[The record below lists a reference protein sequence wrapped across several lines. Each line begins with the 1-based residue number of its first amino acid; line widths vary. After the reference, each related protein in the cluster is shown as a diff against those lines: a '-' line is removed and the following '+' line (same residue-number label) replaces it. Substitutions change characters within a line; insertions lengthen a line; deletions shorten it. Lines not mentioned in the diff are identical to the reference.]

1 MNTTTFNWTRVLRTL
16 VALMVIFSLVLCGCA
31 GTGEE
36 NGGEGNKG
44 NGGNSNN
51 AGVLGGDG
59 DGKLESEDVV
69 GGITGVYGNLLE
81 TIGGKNDMLTS
92 GGYSMDLTVTLGDML
107 LDNLSA
113 SLEQAEVDADLS
125 WFESIGI
132 VMDVLYDE
140 SLVQMNMGAQLNGT
154 SIATIEAIV
163 NIMSSS
169 VYLRV
174 PELNNQYVGGT
185 VDMDMDVE
193 DMMQQYDQMLAMME
207 EYGDIVNVLPTEKE
221 LGQLINR
228 YIDAAKGAMTKPA
241 TGKETLSY
249 DGISQ
254 EVTATTYTINRT
266 ELLNM
271 AEAIATTAKT
281 DKDLEKF
288 LDNLVAW
295 VDEKAAEQDPNYE
308 SVDVHAQLMESIE
321 AFLGQIEEMRSEL
334 ENNEEDDVAMLVVTI
349 YTVNEQ
355 FAGLKLAANDG
366 WDTMEVQYFSL
377 EQNGKTALYLNVGG
391 QFQFA
396 GTGTKSGNEVSGTY
410 TLQVE
415 GTDMLFVT
423 VKDFDTAALKNGNL
437 VGTLQLRFSEEMI
450 DQIRNDMITPD
461 MVIELVLNI
470 SGSKNTIGINIYN
483 GSDLLFGIKLTT
495 KMLSGN
501 ISVPSKYADVQDSEA
516 MQEWASGISFDA
528 ILSNLRNAG
537 VASELVDMLETAIEQ
552 NLAPN
557 MGL

>member
-1 MNTTTFNWTRVLRTL
+1 MKRAAMT
-16 VALMVIFSLVLCGCA
+16 ALLVLCGCA
-31 GTGEE
+31 GTD
-36 NGGEGNKG
+36 GGDDDGGKG

-69 GGITGVYGNLLE
+69 SGVTGVYGSLLE
-81 TIGGKNDMLTS
+81 AIGGKNEMMTS
-92 GGYSMDLTVTLGDML
+92 GGVSMDMTVTLGDSL
-107 LDNLSA
+107 LDQLSA
-113 SLEQAEVDADLS
+113 MMEQEGMDADIS

-132 VMDVLYDE
+132 FMDVLYDE
-140 SLVQMNMGAQLNGT
+140 TLVQTNMGAQLNGT
-154 SIATIEAIV
+154 SIVTVEAIMD
-163 NIMSSS
+163 IMSSS
-169 VYLRV
+169 VYLRI

-185 VDMDMDVE
+185 MDTGVDME
-193 DMMQQYDQMLAMME
+193 DMMQQYDQMMAMME

-221 LGQLINR
+221 LGQLLNR

-254 EVTATTYTINRT
+254 EVTATTYTITRT

-281 DKDLEKF
+281 DKDLEKI

-321 AFLGQIEEMRSEL
+321 EFLGQIEEMRSEL
-334 ENNEEDDVAMLVVTI
+334 ESGEAEDVAMLVFTT

-355 FAGLKLAANDG
+355 FVGLKLAANDG

-377 EQNGKTALYLNVGG
+377 EQNGKTALYLNAGG

-450 DQIRNDMITPD
+450 DEIRNDIVTPD

-470 SGSKNTIGINIYN
+470 GGNKNTIGINIYN
-483 GSDLLFGIKLTT
+483 GSDLLFGIKLNTQ
-495 KMLSGN
+495 KLSGN
-501 ISVPSKYADVQDSEA
+501 ITVPSKYADMQDAEA
-516 MQEWASGISFDA
+516 MQEWASGMSFDR
-528 ILSNLRNAG
+528 IISNLRSAG
-537 VASELVDMLETAIEQ
+537 VDSELVDMLENAIEQ
-552 NLAPN
+552 N

>member
-31 GTGEE
+31 GTD
-36 NGGEGNKG
+36 GGDDDGGKG

-69 GGITGVYGNLLE
+69 SGVTGVYGSLLE
-81 TIGGKNDMLTS
+81 AIGGKNEMMTS
-92 GGYSMDLTVTLGDML
+92 GGVSMDMTVTLGDSL
-107 LDNLSA
+107 LDQLSA
-113 SLEQAEVDADLS
+113 MMEQEGMDADIS

-132 VMDVLYDE
+132 FMDVLYDE
-140 SLVQMNMGAQLNGT
+140 TLVQTNMGAQLNGT
-154 SIATIEAIV
+154 SIVTVEAIMD
-163 NIMSSS
+163 IMSSS
-169 VYLRV
+169 VYLRI

-185 VDMDMDVE
+185 MDTGVDME
-193 DMMQQYDQMLAMME
+193 DMMQQYDQMMAMME

-221 LGQLINR
+221 LGQLLNR

-254 EVTATTYTINRT
+254 EVTATTYTITRT

-281 DKDLEKF
+281 DKDLEKI

-321 AFLGQIEEMRSEL
+321 EFLGQIEEMRSEL
-334 ENNEEDDVAMLVVTI
+334 ESGEAEDVAMLVFTT

-355 FAGLKLAANDG
+355 FVGLKLAANDG

-377 EQNGKTALYLNVGG
+377 EQNGKTALYLNAGG

-450 DQIRNDMITPD
+450 DEIRNDIVTPD

-470 SGSKNTIGINIYN
+470 GGNKNTIGINIYN
-483 GSDLLFGIKLTT
+483 GSDLLFGIKLNTQ
-495 KMLSGN
+495 KLSGN
-501 ISVPSKYADVQDSEA
+501 ITVPSKYADMQDAEA
-516 MQEWASGISFDA
+516 MQEWASGMSFDR
-528 ILSNLRNAG
+528 IISNLRSAG
-537 VASELVDMLETAIEQ
+537 VDSELVDMLENAIEQ
-552 NLAPN
+552 N